1 MLSWPLQILLEG
13 PGTLK
18 FSNFCLAK
26 VEGESLEE
34 FFALVAAEEG
44 GGDSGENVLKKSMKT
59 RVRGTQEPVL
69 RRWHAWFLLHYSH
82 ICGET

>member
-1 MLSWPLQILLEG
+1 MEG

-44 GGDSGENVLKKSMKT
+44 GGDSVENTLRKST
-59 RVRGTQEPVL
+59 RNRVRGKGAGHTGVIAAPTCSGDSVG
-69 RRWHAWFLLHYSH
+69 FPLHHSH
-82 ICGET
+82 MC

>member
-1 MLSWPLQILLEG
+1 MLSLPLQILLEG

-18 FSNFCLAK
+18 LSNFCLAK

-44 GGDSGENVLKKSMKT
+44 GGDSGENTLKKSMKT
-59 RVRGTQEPVL
+59 RVRGTRSPCEEV
-69 RRWHAWFLLHYSH
+69 AWFLLHCPL
-82 ICGET
+82 CGET

>member
-1 MLSWPLQILLEG
+1 MLSPSLQILLEG

-44 GGDSGENVLKKSMKT
+44 GGDSGENTLRKSMKT
-59 RVRGTQEPVL
+59 RVRGRRETVL
-69 RRWHAWFLLHYSH
+69 RRQRGPLLHYPH
-82 ICGET
+82 VCGET

>member
-1 MLSWPLQILLEG
+1 MLSPPLQILLEG

-44 GGDSGENVLKKSMKT
+44 SGDSGENMLKKNMKT
-59 RVRGTQEPVL
+59 RVRGTREPLL
-69 RRWHAWFLLHYSH
+69 RRWHGLLLYCSH

>member
-1 MLSWPLQILLEG
+1 MLSPPLQILLEG

-44 GGDSGENVLKKSMKT
+44 SGDSGENALKKSMKT
-59 RVRGTQEPVL
+59 RVRGTRSP
-69 RRWHAWFLLHYSH
+69 
-82 ICGET
+82 C

>member
-1 MLSWPLQILLEG
+1 MEG

-34 FFALVAAEEG
+34 FFAVVVAEEG
-44 GGDSGENVLKKSMKT
+44 GGDSVDNTPRKSMRN
-59 RVRGTQEPVL
+59 RVRGEGARHTGVITAVL
-69 RRWHAWFLLHYSH
+69 FPGDSVGFPLCHSH
-82 ICGET
+82 VY